1 MRWTTADQWHVTL
14 HFVGETTESGALA
27 EALCTV
33 PAALHGEGVTAVEAI
48 LGPASAWFPG
58 RRVLQV
64 PVAGLDVLAGA
75 VTRAVG
81 RSAEPGRAERSA
93 EPGFVGHLTLARTR
107 GRARGPAHLAGVP
120 LAARWPVQQVELVSS
135 VLGPEGSR

>member
-1 MRWTTADQWHVTL
+1 M
-14 HFVGETTESGALA
+14 SS
-27 EALCTV
+27 
-33 PAALHGEGVTAVEAI
+33 PA
-48 LGPASAWFPG
+48 PS
-58 RRVLQV
+58 R
-64 PVAGLDVLAGA
+64 
-75 VTRAVG
+75 RAVG

-135 VLGPEGSR
+135 VLGPEGSRYRTEAAVALTGPGAGDAGR